1 MLHSLLAVESSVIEQ
16 LARLHPR
23 VCPRQILGARIGQRA
38 GELLDLAL
46 PRSDKLV
53 LAIVELDGC
62 FADGVSVATGCW
74 FGRRTLRFVDYGKVA
89 ATFIDLGSSR
99 AVRIW
104 PDPGARVL
112 AERYVPDAP
121 DRWHAQLEAYRVMP
135 AAELLQ
141 WCRVTVKVPSNV
153 LFNAECDRVMCSACG
168 EEVLYDRQILHDG
181 CVLCRACAGQAYYTL
196 ENCE

>member
-1 MLHSLLAVESSVIEQ
+1 
-16 LARLHPR
+16 
-23 VCPRQILGARIGQRA
+23 
-38 GELLDLAL
+38 
-46 PRSDKLV
+46 
-53 LAIVELDGC
+53 
-62 FADGVSVATGCW
+62 VSVATGCW

-89 ATFIDLGSSR
+89 ATFVDLQTCR

-104 PDPGARVL
+104 ARPRVRAL

-141 WCRVTVKVPSNV
+141 WSRVSLEVPADVLFKTECARVT
-153 LFNAECDRVMCSACG
+153 CSICG
-168 EEVLYDRQILHDG
+168 EEVMYDRQILRDG
-181 CVLCRACAGQAYYTL
+181 GVVCRACAGQAYYTL

>member
-1 MLHSLLAVESSVIEQ
+1 MLAVQDSAVEQ
-16 LARLHPR
+16 LARLHTR
-23 VCPRQILGARIGQRA
+23 VCPRQILGVRIGQRA
-38 GELLDLAL
+38 GELLDLDL

-53 LAIVELDGC
+53 LVIVELDGC

-89 ATFIDLGSSR
+89 ATFIDLRTCR

-104 PDPGARVL
+104 ADPGARAL
-112 AERYVPDAP
+112 TERYAPDAA
-121 DRWHAQLEAYRVMP
+121 DRWHAQLEAYRAMP

-141 WCRVTVKVPSNV
+141 WCRVTVEVPSNV
-153 LFNAECDRVMCSACG
+153 LFNAECERVVCGACG
-168 EEVLYDRQILHDG
+168 EEVMYERHILRDG
-181 CVLCRACAGQAYYTL
+181 FVLCRACAGPAYYAL

>member
-1 MLHSLLAVESSVIEQ
+1 MLEQ

-46 PRSDKLV
+46 PRSDKFV
-53 LAIVELDGC
+53 VTIVEMDGC

-89 ATFIDLGSSR
+89 ATFVDLRTCR

-104 PDPGARVL
+104 AR
-112 AERYVPDAP
+112 
-121 DRWHAQLEAYRVMP
+121 
-135 AAELLQ
+135 
-141 WCRVTVKVPSNV
+141 PS
-153 LFNAECDRVMCSACG
+153 A
-168 EEVLYDRQILHDG
+168 
-181 CVLCRACAGQAYYTL
+181 RA
-196 ENCE
+196 

>member
-1 MLHSLLAVESSVIEQ
+1 MLQALLAVENSVLEQ

-23 VCPRQILGARIGQRA
+23 VCPRQILGVRIGQHA

-53 LAIVELDGC
+53 LAIVEMDGC
-62 FADGVSVATGCW
+62 FADGVSVTTGCW

-89 ATFIDLGSSR
+89 ATFVDLRTGT

-104 PDPGARVL
+104 ARTTARAL

-121 DRWHAQLEAYRVMP
+121 DRWHAQLEAYRAMP

-141 WCRVTVKVPSNV
+141 WCRVTLKVPSNV
-153 LFNAECDRVMCSACG
+153 LFNAASERVMCSACG
-168 EEVLYDRQILHDG
+168 EEVLYDRQILREG
-181 CVLCRACAGQAYYTL
+181 SVLCRACAGQAYYML
-196 ENCE
+196 EDCE

>member
-1 MLHSLLAVESSVIEQ
+1 MLHALLAVEDSVLEQ
-16 LARLHPR
+16 LARMHPR
-23 VCPRQILGARIGQRA
+23 VCPRQILGARIGMRA
-38 GELLDLAL
+38 GELLEVAL
-46 PRSDKLV
+46 PRSDKLM
-53 LAIVELDGC
+53 LALVEMDGC

-104 PDPGARVL
+104 ASPEARVL

-121 DRWHAQLEAYRVMP
+121 DRWHAQLEAYRLMP

-141 WCRVTVKVPSNV
+141 WCRVTLKVPANV
-153 LFNAECDRVMCSACG
+153 QLSAECERVMCSACG
-168 EEVLYDRQILHDG
+168 EEVLYDRQIVRDG
-181 CVLCRACAGQAYYTL
+181 CVLCRPCAGQAYYTL
-196 ENCE
+196 ENGE